1 MKPSDHPL
9 LQRANLIE
17 LLFQS
22 PVWVVAYATGLVF
35 FMEVF
40 AWVAYG
46 LGWHIHPSRYPLPH
60 TMVLDFL
67 SEVMRWLRTQHPLPR
82 KLNVVVQV
90 AFAAALLIGTPLLF
104 ITYAKY
110 LYGFWIGGRPFD
122 LLSHF

>member
-1 MKPSDHPL
+1 MQK
-9 LQRANLIE
+9 ANLLE

-22 PVWVVAYATGLVF
+22 PVWLLAYATGLVF

-60 TMVLDFL
+60 SMVLDFMA
-67 SEVMRWLRTQHPLPR
+67 EVMRWLRLEVSMSSMQRRLAMWTMSL
-82 KLNVVVQV
+82 L
-90 AFAAALLIGTPLLF
+90 LLIGTPLLF

-110 LYGFWIGGRPFD
+110 LFGFWVGGRPFNV
-122 LLSHF
+122 LQMFG